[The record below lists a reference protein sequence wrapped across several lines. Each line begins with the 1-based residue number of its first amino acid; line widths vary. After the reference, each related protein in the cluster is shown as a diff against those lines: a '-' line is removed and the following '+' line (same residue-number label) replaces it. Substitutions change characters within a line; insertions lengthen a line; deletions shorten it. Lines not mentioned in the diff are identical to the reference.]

1 MAEKKKKKKKV
12 SGAIASGRGT
22 KATETRRYEN
32 TWPEL
37 PLKPGTL
44 RAAKPKINK
53 LRSPKAKAIA
63 SGRGTKPPQDGMSN
77 VEASLLGINPPP
89 KRKRLKRVSTATK
102 KPSYYSLKQKF
113 LEKPKGV
120 TKKTS
125 GRKKKK

>member
-1 MAEKKKKKKKV
+1 MAEKKKKKV
-12 SGAIASGRGT
+12 SG
-22 KATETRRYEN
+22 
-32 TWPEL
+32 
-37 PLKPGTL
+37 
-44 RAAKPKINK
+44 
-53 LRSPKAKAIA
+53 AIA

-102 KPSYYSLKQKF
+102 KSSYYSLKQKF